1 MFRVEGIRFIH
12 LDLHGGCIPRASMIE
27 ANAGKAHDGDD
38 DDPPT
43 PIPRRGV
50 AP

>member
-12 LDLHGGCIPRASMIE
+12 LDLHWGCIPRASMIE
-27 ANAGKAHDGDD
+27 ANAGKAHDGDGRR
-38 DDPPT
+38 PT
-43 PIPRRGV
+43 NTNTTTRV